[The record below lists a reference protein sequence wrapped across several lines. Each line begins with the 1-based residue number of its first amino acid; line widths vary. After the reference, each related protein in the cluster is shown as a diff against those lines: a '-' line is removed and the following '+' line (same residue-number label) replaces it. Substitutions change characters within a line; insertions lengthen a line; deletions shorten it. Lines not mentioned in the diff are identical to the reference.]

1 MQRILLLPILSAAA
15 FSQALMP
22 AGVSSRSAAL
32 GGTYLDGDV
41 TSAMSINPAGLALTG
56 GRQAEFHLMSAF
68 AQGSFQNTVDANGS
82 LRPSL
87 GTLPYGALALPV
99 GKSRLTLGAAFLPET
114 LMSAH
119 WTYTDPPGT
128 AGASWGRFD
137 HQSEIAAMRTSF
149 GASWFFSPRLS
160 IGFTAGWVYNT
171 NTLVTPYVFQ
181 QHPALRG
188 LKTALDLHTTGSGY
202 NANFGFLAHP
212 THRLEIGASY
222 KTRTAIPT
230 TGTATGT
237 LDRQLA
243 AIGLAARPDY
253 RYDARVDNR
262 LPATVMLNFSW
273 QARPR
278 LRLAGQMDWVQW
290 SGAFKTLPVMLTNG
304 NNADVNGLLGVNYI
318 KDGVPLDWK
327 DQFVWRGAAETPLS
341 DNWKFRAG
349 GFFTQTAVPSST
361 LSPLTAAIQKNGLT
375 TGVGYKRGRWSTDC
389 AYVINL
395 PSEARTRTSALAA
408 GEYSNTRIRL
418 TVHSVL
424 LSAGL
429 RF

>member
-1 MQRILLLPILSAAA
+1 
-15 FSQALMP
+15 MP
-22 AGVSSRSAAL
+22 TGVSARSAAL
-32 GGTYLDGDV
+32 GGTFLDGDV
-41 TSAMSINPAGLALTG
+41 TAAMSINPAGLAYSG
-56 GRQAEFHLMSAF
+56 GRQVDLHLMSAF
-68 AQGSFQNTVDANGS
+68 AQGSFQNQVDSNGT
-82 LRPSL
+82 LRPWL
-87 GTLPYGALALPV
+87 GTLPYGAVALPV
-99 GKSRLTLGAAFLPET
+99 GKSRLTLGGAFLPET

-128 AGASWGRFD
+128 GGASWGRREN
-137 HQSEIAAMRTSF
+137 QSEIAAMRTAFGVSWYF
-149 GASWFFSPRLS
+149 GPRLAVGASV
-160 IGFTAGWVYNT
+160 GWVYNT
-171 NTLVTPYVFQ
+171 NTLVTPYIFQ
-181 QHPALRG
+181 QHPVLRG
-188 LKTALDLHTTGSGY
+188 LKTALDLHTSGSGY
-202 NANFGFLAHP
+202 NANFGFLARP
-212 THRLEIGASY
+212 SRRLEIGASY

-230 TGTATGT
+230 TGTAVGT

-262 LPATVMLNFSW
+262 LPASTVVNFSW

-278 LRLAGQMDWVQW
+278 LRLSGQMDWVQW

-341 DNWKFRAG
+341 DNWKLRVG
-349 GFFTQTAVPSST
+349 GFFTQSAVPAST
-361 LSPLTAAIQKNGLT
+361 LSPLTAAIQKDGIT
-375 TGVGYKRGRWSTDC
+375 TGAGYQHGHWSTDF
-389 AYVINL
+389 AYVVNL
-395 PSEARTRTSALAA
+395 PAEGRTGTSALAA

-418 TVHSVL
+418 TVHSLL